1 MGKVFLGFIVA
12 VIVGFTAFTWLTLH
26 WSYSDGERA
35 GLLQKFSR
43 RGWIC
48 KTYEGEMVLATVA
61 TVNAEKFLFTV
72 RDEDVAK
79 QLIAD
84 IGRHITVHYE
94 QRKWIP
100 TSCFGDTEYFVTSV
114 RAETPAQPQAPA
126 TEAQPPAQP
135 QAPATQAQP
144 PAQPQAPATEPP
156 AAPQPPPRQP

>member
-1 MGKVFLGFIVA
+1 MKIFIGI
-12 VIVGFTAFTWLTLH
+12 IVGLILALAGFTWLTLH

-72 RDEDVAK
+72 RDADIAK
-79 QLIAD
+79 QLTSY
-84 IGRHITVHYE
+84 IGDHITVHYE

-114 RAETPAQPQAPA
+114 QREIPAQPQ
-126 TEAQPPAQP
+126 P
-135 QAPATQAQP
+135 QAPQTPPPTPQTQP
-144 PAQPQAPATEPP
+144 PTTQ
-156 AAPQPPPRQP
+156 